1 MAVNLSARQMSAA
14 HLSEM
19 VAATIAGSGLSPGL
33 LSLEITESVLM
44 EDVAAS
50 RTVLQSLKEL
60 GVRLGIDDFGTG
72 YSSLLYLRRFPVD
85 FLKVDRSFV
94 SGLGDNSEDGAIV
107 AGVVGLANAL
117 GVEAVAEGV
126 EQAAHAEKLV
136 GMGCELAQGYL
147 WSPALPASELESS
160 FERFWPAVSDATGRR
175 RAVPVR
181 VVLADDRAEL
191 RAVMRLALELS
202 GDFQVVGEACD
213 GSEAIRVVR
222 QHQPDLVLLDV
233 LMPEMSGLQAL
244 PHIASVAPNSKVV
257 ILTAVDTARTAS
269 AWPTT
274 RFESSASMCRSF
286 SRSPSSIL
294 STGMP
299 VQRDTT

>member
-1 MAVNLSARQMSAA
+1 MSAA

-126 EQAAHAEKLV
+126 EQAAHVEKLV

-147 WSPALPASELESS
+147 WSPALPAGDLESS
-160 FERFWPAVSDATGRR
+160 FERFWPALSGASGQR
-175 RAVPVR
+175 RADPVR

-191 RAVMRLALELS
+191 RAVMRMALELS
-202 GDFQVVGEACD
+202 GDFQVVGEASD

-257 ILTAVDTARTAS
+257 ILTAVDTATLGKQEPTEATAMLDK
-269 AWPTT
+269 AIGPA
-274 RFESSASMCRSF
+274 RLAEQLAALFN
-286 SRSPSSIL
+286 
-294 STGMP
+294 
-299 VQRDTT
+299 